1 MLALISMMA
10 SVGGIMVDSRVLR
23 REDMDVFIKEEEVEE
38 EEVDA
43 TGWGRSQ

>member
-1 MLALISMMA
+1 VLALISRMA

-23 REDMDVFIKEEEVEE
+23 REDMEVFIKEEEVEE